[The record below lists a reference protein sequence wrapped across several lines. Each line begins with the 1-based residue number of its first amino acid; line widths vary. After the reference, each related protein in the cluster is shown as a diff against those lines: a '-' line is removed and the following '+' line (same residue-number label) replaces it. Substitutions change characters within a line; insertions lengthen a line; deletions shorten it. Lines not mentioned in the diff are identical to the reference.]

1 MIKLKGGMIASLIT
15 APNAET
21 RVITLAEK
29 LFNKD
34 NSIKIREWTE
44 EDKATANWFLFL
56 DAF

>member
-1 MIKLKGGMIASLIT
+1 MGIFVHILIAQ
-15 APNAET
+15 NAET

-44 EDKATANWFLFL
+44 EDKATAN
-56 DAF
+56 

>member
-44 EDKATANWFLFL
+44 EDKATAN
-56 DAF
+56 